1 MHVLLL
7 GASRNVGY
15 AVTQRLLAHGHTC
28 TLLLRHPETVE
39 ADPTIHSYLRDGK
52 LKVVSGDGLIE
63 ADVRQAW
70 NTAKGDGEVD
80 TVFFGIGAYPKFSFT
95 KGFVMTP
102 ADLTARCMSVLLTV
116 IQSSTISSTRPK
128 LVTITSNGLDAR
140 TQSLLPLPLK
150 LMYRWLLH
158 WPHVDKIEQES
169 VVKRAGGWDGAA
181 DGWLGEQNL
190 VIVRPSMFTSGEC
203 VADRKEDAYRTGEAL
218 KSAWTVSRA
227 DVAHFVAETMFSD
240 WEKWAG
246 KAWVISY

>member
-15 AVTQRLLAHGHTC
+15 SVTQRLLVHNHTC
-28 TLLLRHPETVE
+28 TLLLRRPEAVE
-39 ADPTIHSYLRDGK
+39 ADSTIGSYISDGK
-52 LKVVSGDGLIE
+52 LKVVRGDGLIE
-63 ADVRQAW
+63 ADVQQAW
-70 NTAKGDGEVD
+70 TTAKGDQEVD
-80 TVFFGIGAYPKFSFT
+80 AVFFGIGGEPKFAFT

-102 ADLTARCMSVLLTV
+102 GDLTARCMSVLLSV
-116 IQSSTISSTRPK
+116 IQSSTTPSTRPK
-128 LVTITSNGLDAR
+128 LVTITSNGLDRR

-158 WPHVDKIEQES
+158 VPHVDKIEQEN
-169 VVKRAGGWDGAA
+169 VVKRAAGWDGAS
-181 DGWLGEQNL
+181 DGWLGAQNL
-190 VIVRPSMFTSGEC
+190 AIVRPSMFTSGEC
-203 VADRKEDAYRTGEAL
+203 VADKKENAYRTDEGL

-227 DVAHFVAETMFSD
+227 DVAHFVAEKVLAD